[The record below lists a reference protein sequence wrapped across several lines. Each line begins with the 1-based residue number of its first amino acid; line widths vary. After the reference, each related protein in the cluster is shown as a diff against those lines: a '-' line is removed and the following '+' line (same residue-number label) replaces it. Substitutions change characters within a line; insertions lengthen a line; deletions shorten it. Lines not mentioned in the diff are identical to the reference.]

1 MTKERKKTLNRF
13 EKFLIKRPTQ
23 PQLKRQKRTLL
34 QDLLDLTTV
43 DGVDKLESDADRLI
57 EIKSEGDEEGEGDQ
71 DGEGLRLDF
80 DV

>member
-13 EKFLIKRPTQ
+13 ENFLIKRPTQ